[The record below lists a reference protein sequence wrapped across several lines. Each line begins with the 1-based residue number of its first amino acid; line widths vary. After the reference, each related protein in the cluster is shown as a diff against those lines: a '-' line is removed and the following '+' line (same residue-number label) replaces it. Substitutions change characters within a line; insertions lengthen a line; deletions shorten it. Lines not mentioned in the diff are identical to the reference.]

1 MRTAMQELMDKV
13 QSINERYE
21 LKEDANW
28 LMNEII
34 DLIENSFEKEK
45 EQLQELK
52 DEIESLQYDL
62 KELRNIQ

>member
-1 MRTAMQELMDKV
+1 MQELMDKV